1 MAFKLGVGP
10 GGVVQPFMGWVGN
23 EGVDINW
30 DLSPVSS
37 PISVANSIKRKK
49 ESYDH
54 CMWIFSNYSPVHTDA
69 FSKVC
74 VFIVIL
80 NASINSRSHYRFDAV
95 RLSTL
100 KGSKM
105 RELHLVT

>member
-1 MAFKLGVGP
+1 M
-10 GGVVQPFMGWVGN
+10 VQPFMGWVGN

-37 PISVANSIKRKK
+37 PLSGANSIKRKK
-49 ESYDH
+49 KESYDH
-54 CMWIFSNYSPVHTDA
+54 CKWIFPNYSPVHTDA

-80 NASINSRSHYRFDAV
+80 NALINSRPHYRFDAV
-95 RLSTL
+95 RPSTL

-105 RELHLVT
+105 IELHFVT

>member
-1 MAFKLGVGP
+1 MGFC
-10 GGVVQPFMGWVGN
+10 FYSTFHGWVGN

-30 DLSPVSS
+30 DLSPVSF
-37 PISVANSIKRKK
+37 NKK
-49 ESYDH
+49 KKKSYDH

-80 NASINSRSHYRFDAV
+80 NASINSRPHYRFDAV

-105 RELHLVT
+105 IELHLVT